1 MRKGSVEDGL
11 RYASRKHGK
20 IKLTAGDFGGS
31 TASAGR
37 TRSSRTP
44 LDKRLMGWGEGV
56 IARLHH
62 AGVFANAE
70 AVVDVDGCRLV
81 VASDGCAHARVVL
94 AVGGGGIDVRVELP
108 DEPAF
113 RGHMLRHARELFAA
127 LETLPEEFTIG
138 TAKEEGTTA
147 RTSTLDEVTTL
158 LDKPG
163 LVRVGWR
170 VPQDVALAHAD
181 DIDDQLEDALVVL
194 APIVKIA
201 EGARDRRQEM
211 LPQGVT
217 NLDTK
222 ASIEK
227 GARVQVM
234 DGPFAGKVGTVQDL
248 DGKGG
253 ARVMLGLL
261 AAHLDVKDLS
271 VTTSR
276 RPVLGSSHRRPLSNK
291 RG

>member
-1 MRKGSVEDGL
+1 DDR
-11 RYASRKHGK
+11 
-20 IKLTAGDFGGS
+20 
-31 TASAGR
+31 
-37 TRSSRTP
+37 
-44 LDKRLMGWGEGV
+44 
-56 IARLHH
+56 
-62 AGVFANAE
+62 
-70 AVVDVDGCRLV
+70 
-81 VASDGCAHARVVL
+81 
-94 AVGGGGIDVRVELP
+94 
-108 DEPAF
+108 AF

-127 LETLPEEFTIG
+127 LESLPEEFTIG
-138 TAKEEGTTA
+138 TAKEQGRTA
-147 RTSTLDEVTTL
+147 RTSTLDEVNAL
-158 LDKPG
+158 LDKTG
-163 LVRVGWR
+163 LARVGWR
-170 VPQDVALAHAD
+170 VPQDVAIAHAD
-181 DIDDQLEDALVVL
+181 EIDDQLEDAVVVL

-201 EGARDRRQEM
+201 EGARDKRQET

-276 RPVLGSSHRRPLSNK
+276 RPVLGSSHRRPLSTNK
-291 RG
+291 RS